1 MAIRR
6 HCERSAAIQTV
17 WRLPLDCRVA
27 ALLAMTL
34 AGCTGQPAIP
44 SGGIVS
50 NNPCIDGILA
60 EIAAT
65 GQIAAISAYSHA
77 PASSSASLSWA
88 RKLPALGTTAE
99 EIIAAKPRL
108 VLTGNLASQGTNAA
122 LAKAGLT
129 MVAMGVPASVAE
141 SIDHVRQVARAIGR
155 VKAGEE
161 LITRIDAPLS
171 PKERKGQSSAIIW
184 QSGGFVPGKGSL
196 QDELLTRA
204 GFQNASARYG
214 LGQWSQLP
222 LEVLMRNP
230 PDVIFTSKPHP
241 AFARLPHTR
250 IVPLPDRLSFCGGP
264 TIIEAMK
271 VLQS

>member
-1 MAIRR
+1 MRR
-6 HCERSAAIQTV
+6 G
-17 WRLPLDCRVA
+17 WPL
-27 ALLAMTL
+27 LLL
-34 AGCTGQPAIP
+34 AGCSGQPAIP
-44 SGGIVS
+44 AGGIVS
-50 NNPCIDGILA
+50 NNPCIDGVLA
-60 EIAAT
+60 EIAVP
-65 GQIAAISAYSHA
+65 GQIAAISAYSHD

-122 LAKAGLT
+122 LAKVGLP

-141 SIDHVRQVARAIGR
+141 SIGQIRTLAAVLKQKA
-155 VKAGEE
+155 AGEE
-161 LITRIDAPLS
+161 LVKRIEKVIGDAPLS
-171 PKERKGQSSAIIW
+171 PALSRKEDGQQSSAIIW

-222 LEVLMRNP
+222 LDVLMRNP

-250 IVPLPDRLSFCGGP
+250 IVRFPDRLSFCGGP

-271 VLQS
+271 VLRS

>member
-1 MAIRR
+1 MRR
-6 HCERSAAIQTV
+6 V
-17 WRLPLDCRVA
+17 WPL
-27 ALLAMTL
+27 LLL
-34 AGCTGQPAIP
+34 AGCSGQPAIP
-44 SGGIVS
+44 PSGIVS
-50 NNPCIDGILA
+50 NNPCIDGVLA
-60 EIAAT
+60 EIAAP
-65 GQIAAISAYSHA
+65 GQIAAISAYSHD
-77 PASSSASLSWA
+77 PASSSAPLAWSL
-88 RKLPALGTTAE
+88 RLPAIGTTAE

-122 LAKAGLT
+122 LAKLGVP

-141 SIDHVRQVARAIGR
+141 SVGQIRTLAVALNQKA
-155 VKAGEE
+155 AGEE
-161 LITRIDAPLS
+161 LVARIERWSSDAPLS
-171 PKERKGQSSAIIW
+171 PAPSPLRGVASSAIIW

-204 GFQNASARYG
+204 GFRNASARYG
-214 LGQWSQLP
+214 LGQWGQLP

-250 IVPLPDRLSFCGGP
+250 IVPFPDRLSFCGGP

-271 VLQS
+271 VLRA